1 MVGCFVMTENI
12 PLYIMF
18 ALYFILMVS
27 VGILCIE
34 KKGTV
39 DGYVLGGRSMGSWVT
54 ALSAQAS
61 DMSGWLL
68 MGLPGVVY
76 ISGLCNIWISIGLF
90 IGTALNWIFISK
102 RLRIYTELT
111 ESLTISSFF
120 SARFADKSGI
130 LRLVAAFITLGF
142 FTIYAGSGLVA
153 AGKLFDSMFNIDYTF
168 AVILGAG
175 VILLYTLLGGYQA
188 VCKTDM
194 IQGMFMFFALIIVPI
209 VAFMNVPDGAFE
221 ATCKARDISFSILP
235 KETGFFGILSILSM
249 SAWGLG
255 YFGQPHILC
264 RFMSISSHNE
274 LVKSTKIA
282 LIWVVISLAMAIV
295 IGLIAIPIYDNPV
308 LSTQDSEKVFIKMAM
323 QFFNPWFGGIILA
336 AILAAIMS
344 TIDSQLL
351 ASSTTLAQD
360 FYAFIVRKNAS
371 EKELLLV
378 NRVLV
383 AGITV
388 VACILALN
396 PNETIFS
403 LVTFAWGGF
412 GAAFGPVVLM
422 SLYYRKMTFQSAICG
437 MLVGM
442 TVMLLWNFSGLGK
455 YLYEIMPGFI
465 AGILTIYFV
474 SKLSPQKNTHI
485 LHQFD
490 KMLSILKKK

>member
-1 MVGCFVMTENI
+1 MIENL

-18 ALYFILMVS
+18 ALYLVLMVS
-27 VGILCIE
+27 VGIFCVD

-76 ISGLCNIWISIGLF
+76 ISGLCNIWVAIGLL
-90 IGTALNWIFISK
+90 IGTALNWIFISR

-111 ESLTISSFF
+111 DSLTISSFF
-120 SARFADKSGI
+120 SKRFADKTGV
-130 LRLVAAFITLGF
+130 LRLLGAFITLGF

-168 AVILGAG
+168 AVLLGAG

-194 IQGMFMFFALIIVPI
+194 IQGAFMFFALIIVPV
-209 VAFMNVPDGAFE
+209 VAFMHTPEGAVETTF
-221 ATCKARDISFSILP
+221 KARDISLSIFP
-235 KETGFFGILSILSM
+235 KETGFMGVLSILSM

-264 RFMSISSHNE
+264 RFMSISSHKE
-274 LVKSTKIA
+274 LVKSSKIA
-282 LIWVVISLAMAIV
+282 LVWVVISLAMAVV
-295 IGLIAIPIYDNPV
+295 IGLVAVPIYDNPV
-308 LSTQDSEKVFIKMAM
+308 LSSQDSEKVFIKMAM
-323 QFFNPWFGGIILA
+323 DFFNPWVGGLILA

-360 FYAFIVRKNAS
+360 FYAFLVRKNAS
-371 EKELLLV
+371 DKELLFV
-378 NRVLV
+378 NRFLV

-422 SLYYRKMTFQSAICG
+422 SLYYRKMTFQAAICG
-437 MLVGM
+437 MLAGM
-442 TVMLLWNFSGLGK
+442 SVMLFWNFAGLGK
-455 YLYEIMPGFI
+455 YLYEIMPGFL
-465 AGILTIYFV
+465 AGIFTIYFV
-474 SKLSPQKNTHI
+474 SKLSPQKNTRI
-485 LHQFD
+485 LSQFD
-490 KMLSILKKK
+490 NMVRISKTSN

>member
-1 MVGCFVMTENI
+1 
-12 PLYIMF
+12 
-18 ALYFILMVS
+18 MVS
-27 VGILCIE
+27 IGIICVE
-34 KKGTV
+34 KKGSV

-76 ISGLCNIWISIGLF
+76 ISGLCSIWISIGLF
-90 IGTALNWIFISK
+90 MGTALNWIFISK

-111 ESLTISSFF
+111 GSLTVSSFF
-120 SARFADKSGI
+120 SGRFADNSGI
-130 LRLVAAFITLGF
+130 LRLIAAFITLGF

-153 AGKLFDSMFNIDYTF
+153 TGKLFDSMFNIDYSV
-168 AVILGAG
+168 AVLLGSG

-194 IQGMFMFFALIIVPI
+194 VQGILMFFALIIVPV
-209 VAFMNVPDGAFE
+209 VAYIDIPDGALE
-221 ATCKARDISFSILP
+221 VSCKAREINFSILP
-235 KETGFFGILSILSM
+235 KESGFLGILSVISM

-264 RFMSISSHNE
+264 RFMSISSHKE
-274 LVKSTKIA
+274 LVRSAKIA
-282 LIWVVISLAMAIV
+282 LIWVVVSLVMAV
-295 IGLIAIPIYDNPV
+295 IIGFLAIPIYDNPP
-308 LSTQDSEKVFIKMAM
+308 LNAQESEKVFIKMAM
-323 QFFNPWFGGIILA
+323 DFFNPWIGGIILA

-360 FYAFIVRKNAS
+360 FYAFVIRKNAS
-371 EKELLLV
+371 DKELLMI
-378 NRVLV
+378 NRIFVG
-383 AGITV
+383 GITV

-412 GAAFGPVVLM
+412 GASFGPVVLM
-422 SLYYRKMTFQSAICG
+422 SLYYRKMTFQAAICG

-442 TVMLLWNFSGLGK
+442 SVMLLWNFAGLGK

-465 AGILTIYFV
+465 TGIITIYFV
-474 SKLSPQKNTHI
+474 SKISPQKNTHI

-490 KMLSILKKK
+490 QMISILKKG

>member
-1 MVGCFVMTENI
+1 MAENI
-12 PLYIMF
+12 HLYVMF
-18 ALYFILMVS
+18 ALYLALMV
-27 VGILCIE
+27 VIGFICIE

-76 ISGLCNIWISIGLF
+76 ISGLCSIWISIGLL
-90 IGTALNWIFISK
+90 IGTALNWIFISR

-111 ESLTISSFF
+111 GSLTISSFF
-120 SARFADKSGI
+120 SSRFADNSGI
-130 LRLVAAFITLGF
+130 LRLIAAFITLGF

-153 AGKLFDSMFNIDYTF
+153 AGKLFDSMFNIDYTL
-168 AVILGAG
+168 AVLLGAG

-194 IQGMFMFFALIIVPI
+194 VQGTFMFFALIIVPI
-209 VAFMNVPDGAFE
+209 VAYMNIPDGALE
-221 ATCKARDISFSILP
+221 STCKAREITFSILP
-235 KETGFFGILSILSM
+235 KESGFWGVLSIISM

-264 RFMSISSHNE
+264 RFMSISSHKD
-274 LVKSTKIA
+274 LVKSAKIA
-282 LIWVVISLAMAIV
+282 LIWVVISLAMAVV
-295 IGLIAIPIYDNPV
+295 IGFLAIPIYNNPPLDV
-308 LSTQDSEKVFIKMAM
+308 QESEKVFIKMAM
-323 QFFNPWFGGIILA
+323 DFFNPWLGGLILA

-360 FYAFIVRKNAS
+360 FYAFIIRKNAS
-371 EKELLLV
+371 EKELLMA
-378 NRVLV
+378 NRIFV
-383 AGITV
+383 AGITI

-412 GAAFGPVVLM
+412 GASFGPVVLM
-422 SLYYRKMTFQSAICG
+422 SLYYRKMTFQAAICG
-437 MLVGM
+437 MLAGM
-442 TVMLLWNFSGLGK
+442 SVMLLWNFAGFGK
-455 YLYEIMPGFI
+455 YLYEIMPGFV
-465 AGILTIYFV
+465 AGVITIYFV
-474 SKLSPQKNTHI
+474 SKFSPQRNTHI

-490 KMLSILKKK
+490 QMLSILKKMVA

>member
-1 MVGCFVMTENI
+1 MSENFPLFVM
-12 PLYIMF
+12 F
-18 ALYFILMVS
+18 AFYLVVMIL
-27 VGILCIE
+27 VGIACVE
-34 KKGTV
+34 KKGSV

-76 ISGLCNIWISIGLF
+76 ISGLCNIWIAIGLF
-90 IGTALNWIFISK
+90 IGTALNWILISK

-111 ESLTISSFF
+111 QSLTISSFF
-120 SARFADKSGI
+120 SNRFADKTGI
-130 LRLVAAFITLGF
+130 LRLIAAFITLGF

-153 AGKLFDSMFNIDYTF
+153 AGKLFDSMFNINYTF
-168 AVILGAG
+168 AVLLGAG
-175 VILLYTLLGGYQA
+175 VILAYTLLGGYQA

-194 IQGMFMFFALIIVPI
+194 IQGAFMFFALIIVPI
-209 VAFMNVPDGAFE
+209 VAYISTPDGSLQE
-221 ATCKARDISFSILP
+221 VCKARDISLSIFP
-235 KETGFFGILSILSM
+235 KESGFFGVLSIISM
-249 SAWGLG
+249 SAWGFG
-255 YFGQPHILC
+255 YFGQPHILS

-274 LVKSTKIA
+274 LTKSAKIA
-282 LIWVVISLAMAIV
+282 LIWVIISLAMAVI
-295 IGLIAIPIYDNPV
+295 IGLCAIPIYDNPV

-323 QFFNPWFGGIILA
+323 DFFNPWIGGLILA

-360 FYAFIVRKNAS
+360 FYAFVVRKNAS
-371 EKELLLV
+371 EKELLVV

-383 AGITV
+383 AGITA
-388 VACILALN
+388 VACVLALN

-412 GAAFGPVVLM
+412 GAAFGPVVVM
-422 SLYYRKMTFQSAICG
+422 SLYMRSMTFQSALCG
-437 MLVGM
+437 MLVGTM
-442 TVMLLWNFSGLGK
+442 VMLIWNFAGLGK
-455 YLYEIMPGFI
+455 YLYEIMPAFI
-465 AGILTIYFV
+465 AGMITIYLI
-474 SKLSPQKNTHI
+474 SKFFPQKNTQI

-490 KMLSILKKK
+490 KMISTLKSK

>member
-1 MVGCFVMTENI
+1 MNDIF

-18 ALYFILMVS
+18 ALYLAMMIFIGVS
-27 VGILCIE
+27 CIE

-76 ISGLCNIWISIGLF
+76 ISGLCNIWIAIGLF
-90 IGTALNWIFISK
+90 VGTALNWFLISK

-111 ESLTISSFF
+111 QSLTISSFF
-120 SARFADKSGI
+120 SNRFADKSGV
-130 LRLVAAFITLGF
+130 LRLISAFITLGF

-153 AGKLFDSMFNIDYTF
+153 TGKLFDSMFNIDYTL
-168 AVILGAG
+168 AVLLGAG
-175 VILLYTLLGGYQA
+175 VILAYTLLGGYQA

-194 IQGMFMFFALIIVPI
+194 IQGAFMFFALIIVPL
-209 VAFMNVPDGAFE
+209 VAYMHTPENALQEV
-221 ATCKARDISFSILP
+221 CKARDLSLSIFP
-235 KETGFFGILSILSM
+235 KESGWLGLLSIISM
-249 SAWGLG
+249 SAWGFG
-255 YFGQPHILC
+255 YFGQPHILS
-264 RFMSISSHNE
+264 RFMSISSHKE
-274 LVKSTKIA
+274 LSKSAKIA
-282 LIWVVISLAMAIV
+282 LIWVIISLAMAVI
-295 IGLIAIPIYDNPV
+295 IGLFAIPIYDNPI

-323 QFFNPWFGGIILA
+323 DFFNPWIGGLILA
-336 AILAAIMS
+336 SILAAIMS

-378 NRVLV
+378 NRFLV
-383 AGITV
+383 TGITL

-412 GAAFGPVVLM
+412 GAAFGPVVVM
-422 SLYYRKMTFQSAICG
+422 SLYMRRMTFQSALCG
-437 MLVGM
+437 MLVGT

-455 YLYEIMPGFI
+455 YLYEIMPAFI
-465 AGILTIYFV
+465 AGIITIYV
-474 SKLSPQKNTHI
+474 ISKFFPQRNTHI
-485 LHQFD
+485 LNQFD
-490 KMLSILKKK
+490 KMLSTLRDK